1 MSLSEKIAVIGSGG
15 WGTAIAMHLCKLGN
29 DVTLWSWLEEE
40 SKSLSESHENK
51 SFLPGVIIPDEIKF
65 TSDIS
70 CARNKGIV
78 VLVTPSKVIRST
90 AKQLSPFVSDNSIVV
105 VLSKGI
111 EEGSL
116 KTLSEVVSEEI
127 PHATVAVMSGP
138 SHAEEVA
145 RGIPTTNIVACA
157 EFDKAEYIQNIFM
170 GENFRVYTGCD
181 VIGVELGGALKNV
194 IALCAG
200 ILDGIGFGDNTKA
213 ALMTRGIQE
222 IARLGVRMGA
232 KMETFWGLS
241 GIGDLIVTC
250 TSMHSRNR
258 RAGILIG
265 QGKTMDEAIN
275 EVHMVV
281 EGIVNCRAAYEL
293 SKKYNV
299 DMPIVNEAYNVLYN
313 NKSPKEAV
321 MDLMIRDKKKEI

>member
-1 MSLSEKIAVIGSGG
+1 MSNKIAVIGSGG
-15 WGTAIAMHLCKLGN
+15 WGTAAAIQLNKNGH
-29 DVTLWSWLEEE
+29 DVTLWSWQEDE
-40 SKSLSESHENK
+40 STRLRSELENK
-51 SFLPGVIIPDEIKF
+51 EFLPGVKIPANINF

-70 CARNKGIV
+70 CVSGKDLI

-90 AKQLSPFVSDNSIVV
+90 AKAMSPFVDSNTTIVI
-105 VLSKGI
+105 LSKGI
-111 EEGSL
+111 EDNSL

-127 PHATVAVMSGP
+127 PLASVAVMSGP

-145 RGIPTTNIVACA
+145 RGIPTTNIVASRDIKKA
-157 EFDKAEYIQNIFM
+157 EFIQNIFM
-170 GENFRVYTGCD
+170 SETFRVYTGSD

-200 ILDGIGFGDNTKA
+200 ILDGVGFGDNTKA
-213 ALMTRGIQE
+213 ALMTRGLTE
-222 IARLGVRMGA
+222 IARLGEKMGA
-232 KMETFWGLS
+232 VRDTFWGLS
-241 GIGDLIVTC
+241 GVGDLIVTC

-265 QGKTMDEAIN
+265 KGKTVEEAIE

-299 DMPIVNEAYNVLYN
+299 DMPIVTEAYNVLCN
-313 NKSPKEAV
+313 NKNPKDAV
-321 MDLMIRDKKKEI
+321 TDLMIRDKKQENV